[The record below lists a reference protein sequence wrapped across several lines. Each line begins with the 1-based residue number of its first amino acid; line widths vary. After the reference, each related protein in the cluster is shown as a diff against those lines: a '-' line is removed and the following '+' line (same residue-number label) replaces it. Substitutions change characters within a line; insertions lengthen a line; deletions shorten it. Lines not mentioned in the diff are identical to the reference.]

1 MEVRLPISDAELVDK
16 VIERLY
22 KRMGLPTNYKISPE
36 QFQDMVKLILVVRET
51 IHVLREIEPSGWD
64 EK

>member
-22 KRMGLPTNYKISPE
+22 QRMGLPTNYKVSPE
-36 QFQDMVKLILVVRET
+36 QFQDMVKLILIVRET
-51 IHVLREIEPSGWD
+51 IHVLKEIELSGWD
-64 EK
+64 VK